1 MSTRNGKKAS
11 GGIPFYEK
19 DSSYKA
25 CGIMSLGGGALL
37 IAATFFS
44 WVSFYV
50 KITEV
55 DRGSISIFKALI
67 EVIKGGIR
75 IGGIIPA
82 FLLLVYYALVLFL
95 MLLGFKDNIQRQPFF
110 DNKKKRIRFFG
121 LVIAVVLLFLIT
133 KVPTIRDTLGRFNE
147 LKDSWVS
154 FITSSQENGV
164 PGSDLMKCVL
174 CPGIGFYMYIVGAV
188 LYFISII
195 FNFILETLN
204 EDDD

>member
-1 MSTRNGKKAS
+1 MSTQNGKIAS

-19 DSSYKA
+19 ESSYKI

-55 DRGSISIFKALI
+55 DRGSISIFKSI
-67 EVIKGGIR
+67 
-75 IGGIIPA
+75 IGGFKSGFHIGTILA
-82 FLLLVYYALVLFL
+82 ALLLLIFYATVGFL
-95 MLLGFKDNIQRQPFF
+95 ILLGFKDNIQRQPFF
-110 DNKKKRIRFFG
+110 DNRKKRIRFLA
-121 LVIAVVLLFLIT
+121 LVIAVVLLIVIT
-133 KVPTIRDTLGRFNE
+133 KIPSANE
-147 LKDSWVS
+147 GIKKFYELRDSWVS
-154 FITSSQENGV
+154 FIKSSKENNV
-164 PGSDLMKCVL
+164 PGADLMKCVL

-204 EDDD
+204 EDD